1 MGKFYGQVPAM
12 KFRALEQLLNLY
24 DGYSRSF
31 RVGSQEFL
39 LCQEAGSTFLV
50 SAICPHQ
57 GARLEHATLFMQDQR
72 AAIRCPRHG
81 LSFALDNGELIA
93 SSGPSGGL
101 NCARLPCFEL
111 DYRGKQIGIWQQ

>member
-1 MGKFYGQVPAM
+1 M
-12 KFRALEQLLNLY
+12 KFIALEQLLNLY

-31 RVGSQEFL
+31 RVGHDEFL
-39 LCQEAGSTFLV
+39 LCQEGGATYLV

-57 GARLEHATLFMQDQR
+57 GASLEHATLFSHDQR

-93 SSGPSGGL
+93 SSAKPEGL
-101 NCARLPCFEL
+101 SCSRLPCFEL
-111 DYRGKQIGIWQQ
+111 DYHGNQIGIWQQ